1 MSAKEVV
8 FRDPSLKKSC
18 CKLGEEHDRTKESS
32 ECLKHLTQQ
41 AVVFQKKMNEIYK
54 GEKSITFPP
63 LQIQTP
69 SIGSVLETLNVVNGI
84 VFVQISP
91 EDIERFKKQM
101 ALKSVEK
108 DNELEPK
115 ELEDKLSIKEVKE
128 ELPNGTLTNGSL
140 ETNNSEM
147 ALPLD

>member
-1 MSAKEVV
+1 M
-8 FRDPSLKKSC
+8 F
-18 CKLGEEHDRTKESS
+18 
-32 ECLKHLTQQ
+32 
-41 AVVFQKKMNEIYK
+41 F
-54 GEKSITFPP
+54 F
-63 LQIQTP
+63 
-69 SIGSVLETLNVVNGI
+69 
-84 VFVQISP
+84 SP

-128 ELPNGTLTNGSL
+128 ELPNGTMTNGSL

-147 ALPLD
+147 ALPLDWGSEIKWKVWPYMQAFNQNKCREH